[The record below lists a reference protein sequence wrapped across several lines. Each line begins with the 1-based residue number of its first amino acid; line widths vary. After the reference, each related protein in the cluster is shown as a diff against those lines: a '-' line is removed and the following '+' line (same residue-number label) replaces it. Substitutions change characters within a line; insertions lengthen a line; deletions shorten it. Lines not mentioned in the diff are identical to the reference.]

1 MTKKQASPR
10 SAERSPARRRSDK
23 TQATTVQD
31 VMVTNVVTIEPAA
44 SLADAARAMTEANIG
59 MLPVVDDGKVTG
71 VITDR
76 DIVVRGVARPVD
88 ASSTPVSDCQS
99 SDVICARPDWTTD
112 HAMKAMSEAKIG
124 RLPVVDTGGELVGI
138 VTLSSMALRAS
149 NKSEALETAQ
159 EVSRRSVRESAV

>member
-88 ASSTPVSDCQS
+88 ASSTP
-99 SDVICARPDWTTD
+99 A
-112 HAMKAMSEAKIG
+112 
-124 RLPVVDTGGELVGI
+124 
-138 VTLSSMALRAS
+138 AS
-149 NKSEALETAQ
+149 W
-159 EVSRRSVRESAV
+159 SAS